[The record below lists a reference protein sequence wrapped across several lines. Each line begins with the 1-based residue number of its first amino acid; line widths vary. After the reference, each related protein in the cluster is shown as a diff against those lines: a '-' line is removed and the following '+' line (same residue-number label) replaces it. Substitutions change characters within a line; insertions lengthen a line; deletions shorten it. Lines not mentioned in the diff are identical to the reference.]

1 MRFANRSAG
10 RISRHRRGRAA
21 GLILLLLGLLLT
33 GTFYAAFSPASA
45 EEQAPDPELVAEGRK
60 LFLVGC
66 AFCHGTNGEG
76 NLTREGDQAFG
87 PSLVGVGAAAV
98 EFQVETGRMPA
109 VQPGQQMAPK
119 EVVYTEEETDALEA
133 YVASLGPGPAV
144 PDSSLYTD
152 EGLSEEERIEAVAN
166 GGQLFL
172 TNCTACHNFGG
183 NGGAMPEGKIAYP
196 LNETEPVHIYEALLT
211 GPGQMPV
218 FSDGQLSPEDKR
230 DLILYLETLNEAPE
244 YGGFALGGLGPVTE
258 GLAAWVVGI
267 GVLVGFCV
275 WIAAHSTRSTKTV
288 PSTDSAQEVD
298 A

>member
-21 GLILLLLGLLLT
+21 GLVVMLFALVFT
-33 GTFYAAFSPASA
+33 GSLYAAFSPAA
-45 EEQAPDPELVAEGRK
+45 ADQQQPDPALVAEGK
-60 LFLVGC
+60 ELFLVGC
-66 AFCHGTNGEG
+66 AFCHGVSGEG
-76 NLTREGDQAFG
+76 NLTADGEQAFG

-109 VQPGQQMAPK
+109 VQPGAQMPPK
-119 EVVYTEEETDALEA
+119 EVVYTTEETDALEA
-133 YVASLGPGPAV
+133 YVASLGAGPAV
-144 PDSSLYTD
+144 PDASLYTD
-152 EGLSEEERIEAVAN
+152 VGLTDEEKVRAVAN

-183 NGGAMPEGKIAYP
+183 NGGAMPEGKIAYA
-196 LNETEPVHIYEALLT
+196 LNETEPGHIYEALLT
-211 GPGQMPV
+211 GPGEMPV

-230 DLILYLETLNEAPE
+230 DVILYLQSLNEAPE

-258 GLAAWVVGI
+258 GLAAWLVGI

-275 WIAAHSTRSTKTV
+275 WIAAHTTRSTKTR
-288 PSTDSAQEVD
+288 PTQEVD